1 MGFSSFSS
9 YFYPFPR
16 LMYYKTCLKT
26 PRRLG
31 WFGEVY
37 RKPWSCRVTAAP
49 VYVWGGR
56 EMAITIA
63 FEVVRTLDATSW
75 GWSGMHFIPRGK
87 SQLFCQGLAVSLLY
101 SKSPNTQL
109 RHYMIANGNGDL
121 QRHKTFCSAQ
131 STKVFYD
138 ALR

>member
-1 MGFSSFSS
+1 
-9 YFYPFPR
+9 
-16 LMYYKTCLKT
+16 
-26 PRRLG
+26 
-31 WFGEVY
+31 
-37 RKPWSCRVTAAP
+37 
-49 VYVWGGR
+49 
-56 EMAITIA
+56 MAITIA

-75 GWSGMHFIPRGK
+75 GWNGMHFIPRGK